1 MRIAGIQISAG
12 SDIERN
18 AQRAVE
24 MAEVSAEK
32 GAGIICY
39 PELFL
44 THWFPRQEDRS
55 GFSMALNPLGNALG
69 LFRQL
74 SDRTKTVLIVPF
86 FESAGA
92 AYYNSAA
99 VYDSGRQLG
108 IYRKMHLPNL
118 PSYREQFYFSP
129 GDSGLPVF
137 ETSRG
142 RIGVQICWDNL
153 FPEGTRILALKGAE
167 IVFAPNAASLN
178 SHNLWERAISSNAFA
193 NNLFIF
199 RVNRVGQEDGI
210 SFYGRSFC
218 VDPWGDMV
226 SELAGSKD
234 AIVLADIDLKE
245 RDAAVDTWGFLKH
258 RRPDEYG
265 DLIR

>member
-1 MRIAGIQISAG
+1 
-12 SDIERN
+12 
-18 AQRAVE
+18 
-24 MAEVSAEK
+24 
-32 GAGIICY
+32 
-39 PELFL
+39 
-44 THWFPRQEDRS
+44 
-55 GFSMALNPLGNALG
+55 
-69 LFRQL
+69 
-74 SDRTKTVLIVPF
+74 
-86 FESAGA
+86 
-92 AYYNSAA
+92 
-99 VYDSGRQLG
+99 
-108 IYRKMHLPNL
+108 
-118 PSYREQFYFSP
+118 
-129 GDSGLPVF
+129 VF

-142 RIGVQICWDNL
+142 RIGIQICWDNL

-199 RVNRVGQEDGI
+199 RVNRVGQEEDI

-234 AIVLADIDLKE
+234 AIVLADIDLRE

-258 RRPDEYG
+258 RRPNEYG
-265 DLIR
+265 DLVR